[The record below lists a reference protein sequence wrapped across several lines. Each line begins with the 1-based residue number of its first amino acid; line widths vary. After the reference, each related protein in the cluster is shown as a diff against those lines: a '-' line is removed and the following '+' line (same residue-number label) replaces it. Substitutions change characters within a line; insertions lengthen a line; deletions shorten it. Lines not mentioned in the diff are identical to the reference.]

1 MLRRAILLLPNCS
14 GGTFWVKSPGL
25 CFSLSPLLTCFS
37 NWASHY
43 KTNCGRGYIFT
54 SLFAFHLFTRGTL
67 SLPKFKGILIIFKG
81 SFLLLQWG
89 YGFNGLLGIDFKNKI
104 KQNPFPYGENK
115 LQEQPIF
122 PWHSVASPF
131 SFLIKSA
138 CFYGLHLAFTCFWI
152 CEISTITT
160 SDFSMAS
167 LDHELP

>member
-1 MLRRAILLLPNCS
+1 MAEKIPGGQGGWPCPSRHWNHQTSGVPAGPDAKKSHSSTSQLLWGNLLGKITRTLFLS
-14 GGTFWVKSPGL
+14 LTFAYV
-25 CFSLSPLLTCFS
+25 FS

-131 SFLIKSA
+131 SFLIK
-138 CFYGLHLAFTCFWI
+138 
-152 CEISTITT
+152 
-160 SDFSMAS
+160 
-167 LDHELP
+167 